1 MSTLLNVRERLFVVA
16 ACILCS
22 IPAKTQQPG
31 EKKSPDESRFE
42 ITAET
47 WLQQPKGVIHGGNGN
62 LNIDLERDLR
72 FERQYNFLGIFNW
85 RFARKHHLIFEVN
98 PSSADKTT
106 TLGRDITFRGQ
117 TFLAGSGVRT
127 EIRTFHF
134 YPQYQWKFIQRSRGH
149 LGLNIGID
157 LFDMRAKIT
166 ALAGVS
172 GPGGPQTVTRTAE
185 GSLFAG
191 LPTGGFEGRIFPIP
205 GHDWFNI
212 NGHARGMYFFGY
224 GKYVEARLNG
234 EIRFSSH
241 FGVQGGYQFV
251 RETEI
256 HNKA

>member
-22 IPAKTQQPG
+22 IPAETQQPG

-42 ITAET
+42 ITAEA
-47 WLQQPKGVIHGGNGN
+47 WLQQPRGVIHGGNGN
-62 LNIDLERDLR
+62 LNID
-72 FERQYNFLGIFNW
+72 
-85 RFARKHHLIFEVN
+85 
-98 PSSADKTT
+98 
-106 TLGRDITFRGQ
+106 LGRDITFRGQ

-134 YPQYQWKFIQRSRGH
+134 YPQYQWNFIQRSRGH

-256 HNKA
+256 HNKASDVSKNQIGIAYKYFGPLFGLTARW